1 MLVARRA
8 VAAAAASTGTRRAV
22 GLRVASASAPF
33 RALSSSASE
42 AVQTTSKSTSTST
55 STGRTIG
62 APAALA
68 LAGLS
73 LATGYAIGCSSNNG
87 DSHNND
93 QRPHVLPSGLPRSC
107 CSCESSPSS
116 QSSQSS
122 PQLTEEQRNLPT
134 KLRSIVGK
142 DNALSGSLSEASS
155 APYLKGARLGEG
167 SALAIVKPQ
176 TIQEAIDCLQSI
188 VDADCT
194 IIPQGANTGLTGGS
208 TPRDGG
214 GSGGDDNSS
223 STPNRPA
230 VVMSMR
236 DLNAAFPIDD
246 GKRVVCLAGTG
257 ISDLSAKVASWFPD
271 RESHSV
277 LGSMFLNP
285 TTAAGVAY
293 GSGGTQLRKGPART
307 DRALYAKV
315 DRDKWGANV
324 ITIVNTLGIDGIED
338 TDFQPG
344 KGSVVEQLDIYA
356 RDVKEGY
363 RRTMGKSSESK
374 CGTAQASDAQY
385 PLKVSRDDGSVSR
398 FNADTEGEDCNRSEG
413 KVLILA
419 TVHDTFPR
427 PEHSKTY
434 WVSFA
439 DLETALAFRREVCLD
454 NPSDLPVSV
463 EYMDRDSFDVVD
475 GAGRVMGNLIKVI
488 GAGSIMGK
496 LWQLKLWIEALPFD
510 GAPLFCDKVLYNLN
524 SFTPPLLPS
533 RIMDAGKT
541 MDHHVAMTIGE
552 FGDGTLDRALER
564 FDKFVKDLGEDKIKV
579 YECSGKSEE
588 TSLMAFRFVA
598 AAAFRTW
605 CVGNGKQGISIDYAL
620 PKNGGAVPSLG
631 NDDSVGTSQPLPVK
645 RMRYSH
651 FGCNVVHEDLAYEA
665 GVDVHSAKMALKK
678 SVEYKSQG
686 KLPAEHGHG
695 TEYHAPE
702 QTQLRWKK
710 MDPLNVF
717 NPGVGGLSTKFRYSD
732 GQPDGQQ

>member
-1 MLVARRA
+1 M
-8 VAAAAASTGTRRAV
+8 
-22 GLRVASASAPF
+22 
-33 RALSSSASE
+33 
-42 AVQTTSKSTSTST
+42 
-55 STGRTIG
+55 
-62 APAALA
+62 ALA
-68 LAGLS
+68 SLS
-73 LATGYAIGCSSNNG
+73 LATGYAIGCSSSSSSSSSG
-87 DSHNND
+87 DSPN
-93 QRPHVLPSGLPRSC
+93 QTSQQQPHVLPSGLPRSC
-107 CSCESSPSS
+107 CSCESSTASSSPASASS
-116 QSSQSS
+116 Q
-122 PQLTEEQRNLPT
+122 QLTDEQRHLPT
-134 KLRSIVGK
+134 KLQSIVGK
-142 DNALSGSLSEASS
+142 ENVLSGSLSEASS
-155 APYLKGARLGEG
+155 APYLKGARLGQG

-176 TIQEAIDCLQSI
+176 TIQEAIDCLKSI
-188 VDADCT
+188 VDAGCT
-194 IIPQGANTGLTGGS
+194 VIPQGANTGLTGGS
-208 TPRDGG
+208 TPRDDGG
-214 GSGGDDNSS
+214 DGSGSDK
-223 STPNRPA
+223 RPA
-230 VVMSMR
+230 VVISMR
-236 DLNAAFPIDD
+236 DLDVAFPIDD

-257 ISDLSAKVASWFPD
+257 ISDLSAKVASWFSD

-315 DRDKWGANV
+315 SRDKWGENV
-324 ITIVNTLGIDGIED
+324 IAVVNTLGIDGIED

-344 KGSVVEQLDIYA
+344 KGSVVEQLDMYA

-363 RRTMGKSSESK
+363 RRSMGKSSKSK
-374 CGTAQASDAQY
+374 FGTAQASDAQY
-385 PLKVSRDDGSVSR
+385 PQKVCRDDGSVSR

-419 TVHDTFPR
+419 TVHDTFPK
-427 PEHSKTY
+427 PEQSKTY

-475 GAGRVMGNLIKVI
+475 GAGRVMGNLIKIV

-496 LWQLKLWIEALPFD
+496 LWQLKLWIEALPFN
-510 GAPLFCDKVLYNLN
+510 GAPLFCDKVLFNIN
-524 SFTPPLLPS
+524 GFTPALLPS
-533 RIMDAGKT
+533 RIMDAGRK

-552 FGDGTLDRALER
+552 FGDGTMDRVLER
-564 FDKFVKDLGEDKIKV
+564 MDKFVEDRGEDKIKV
-579 YECSGKSEE
+579 YECSGSGEE

-620 PKNGGAVPSLG
+620 PKNGGAVPALG
-631 NDDSVGTSQPLPVK
+631 KDDGEASSQPIPVK

-678 SVEYKSQG
+678 SVEHKCQG

-702 QTQLRWKK
+702 EAQQRWKK

-717 NPGVGGLSTKFRYSD
+717 NPGVGGLSTKFRYQD
-732 GQPDGQQ
+732 

>member
-8 VAAAAASTGTRRAV
+8 VGVLSAAAASTAPHRAV
-22 GLRVASASAPF
+22 SSSVPLRALSASASEPAP
-33 RALSSSASE
+33 APA
-42 AVQTTSKSTSTST
+42 TTVSSTSTAPSAIP
-55 STGRTIG
+55 GRRRAIG

-68 LAGLS
+68 LASLS
-73 LATGYAIGCSSNNG
+73 LATGYAIGRSSNTSASSS
-87 DSHNND
+87 DESAAD
-93 QRPHVLPSGLPRSC
+93 QVEQKPPHVLPSGLPRSC
-107 CSCESSPSS
+107 CSCESASS
-116 QSSQSS
+116 STP
-122 PQLTEEQRNLPT
+122 PQLTEAQRNLPA

-142 DNALSGSLSEASS
+142 EHVLSGSLAEASS
-155 APYLKGARLGEG
+155 APYLKGARLGQG

-194 IIPQGANTGLTGGS
+194 VIPQGANTGLTGGS
-208 TPRDGG
+208 TPRGG
-214 GSGGDDNSS
+214 GGDDSA
-223 STPNRPA
+223 RPA

-236 DLNAAFPIDD
+236 GLDVAFPIDD

-257 ISDLSAKVASWFPD
+257 ISDLSTRVTSWFPD

-277 LGSMFLNP
+277 LGSIFLNP

-315 DRDKWGANV
+315 DRDKWGENV
-324 ITIVNTLGIDGIED
+324 ITVVNTLGIDGIED
-338 TDFQPG
+338 ADFQPG
-344 KGSVVEQLDIYA
+344 KGSVVEQLDMYA
-356 RDVKEGY
+356 RDIKEGY
-363 RRTMGKSSESK
+363 RRTMGKSSNSK
-374 CGTAQASDAQY
+374 FGTAQASDAKY
-385 PLKVSRDDGSVSR
+385 PEKVCQDEGSVSR

-419 TVHDTFPR
+419 TVHDTFPKPAR
-427 PEHSKTY
+427 SKTY

-439 DLETALAFRREVCLD
+439 DLDTALAFRREVCLD

-510 GAPLFCDKVLYNLN
+510 SAPLFCDKVLYNLN
-524 SFTPPLLPS
+524 GFTPALLPS
-533 RIMDAGKT
+533 RIMDAGQT
-541 MDHHVAMTIGE
+541 MDHHVAITIGE
-552 FGDGTLDRALER
+552 FGDGTLDRTLER
-564 FDKFVKDLGEDKIKV
+564 MDKFVLGEDKIKV
-579 YECSGKSEE
+579 YECSGRGEE

-620 PKNGGAVPSLG
+620 PKNSGVVPALG
-631 NDDSVGTSQPLPVK
+631 KDHDEETSQPIPVK

-678 SVEYKSQG
+678 SVEHKSRG

-702 QTQLRWKK
+702 KTKQRWKK
-710 MDPLNVF
+710 MDPCNVF
-717 NPGVGGLSTKFRYSD
+717 NPGVGGLSTKFRY
-732 GQPDGQQ
+732 QE